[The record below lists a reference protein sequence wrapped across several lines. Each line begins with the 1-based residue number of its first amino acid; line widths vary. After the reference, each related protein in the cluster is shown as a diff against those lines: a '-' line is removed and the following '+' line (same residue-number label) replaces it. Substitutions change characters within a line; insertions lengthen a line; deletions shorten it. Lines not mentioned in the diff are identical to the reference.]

1 MTVKS
6 PQELYDERVKRV
18 LDTVA
23 LKIPDRVPVFGPYQK
38 YPYTFAGVTLKDA
51 MNDYALAREACHKFV
66 DYFQP
71 DLDFGPILAYPAK
84 PMETLGWNAFKWP
97 GHGLGDDTM
106 YQYVEGEYMTDDE
119 YDEFIFDPSDF
130 MLRKWAPRQ
139 FKALE
144 GFSQFV
150 PWRRFMW
157 SGWMNFGFFASDE
170 MRETLRLAIKAG
182 EEMNEWWASQIQ
194 YWDETSAKGYPLAFA
209 AWDWPPFDIL
219 GDTVRGTH
227 KILADMRRRPEK
239 LHDALA
245 ITTQIFIE
253 YGSGAAGAPIPFCWV
268 WVHKATREFMSD
280 AQFKEFYWPY
290 LRQGLLAL
298 VEKGVIPVVYWE
310 ADFESRL
317 EHIVDVPPGKIVYH
331 LSNTDYKKAKAVL
344 GGTVTLM
351 GNVPNIML
359 LSGTPDDV
367 RAYCKDLIDTVGKDG
382 GFIMD
387 AAVMLDE
394 AKPENLKAMID
405 FTKEYGVY
413 G

>member
-1 MTVKS
+1 MSKS
-6 PQELYDERVKRV
+6 PEELYQERVKRV
-18 LDTVA
+18 LDTAA
-23 LKIPDRVPVFGPYQK
+23 LRIPDRVPVFGPYQK
-38 YPYTFAGVTLKDA
+38 YPYTFGGITFREA
-51 MNDYALAREACHKFV
+51 MNDYAAAREACHKFV

-71 DLDFGPILAYPAK
+71 DLDFGPIFAYPAK

-97 GHGLGDDTM
+97 GHGLGEDTM
-106 YQYVEGEYMTDDE
+106 YQYIEGEYMSDDE

-144 GFSQFV
+144 GFSQIV

-157 SGWMNFGFFASDE
+157 SGWMNFGFFASPE
-170 MRETLRLAIKAG
+170 MKETLNLAMKAG
-182 EEMNEWWASQIQ
+182 EEINEWWASQAQ
-194 YWDETSAKGYPLAFA
+194 YWEEITAKGYPLAFA
-209 AWDWPPFDIL
+209 GWDWPPFDII

-239 LHDALA
+239 LHDALEIA
-245 ITTQIFIE
+245 TQIFIE
-253 YGSGAAGAPIPFCWV
+253 YGSAAAGAPIPFAWV

-290 LRQGLLAL
+290 LRKGLIAL
-298 VEKGVIPVVYWE
+298 VEKGVIPLVYWE

-331 LSNTDYKKAKAVL
+331 LSATNYEKAKDVL
-344 GGTVTLM
+344 GGTTALM
-351 GNVPNIML
+351 GNVPNVMM

-367 RAYCKDLIDTVGKDG
+367 RAYCKKLIDVAGKDG
-382 GFIMD
+382 GLIMD
-387 AAVMLDE
+387 TALMLDE

-405 FTKEYGVY
+405 FTREYGVY
-413 G
+413 

>member
-1 MTVKS
+1 MTEKS
-6 PQELYDERVKRV
+6 PQELYDERIKR
-18 LDTVA
+18 A
-23 LKIPDRVPVFGPYQK
+23 LAAATLQTPDRVPVFGPYQK
-38 YPYTFAGVTLKDA
+38 YPYAFAGVTLKDA
-51 MNDYALAREACHKFV
+51 MNNYALAREACHKFV

-71 DLDFGPILAYPAK
+71 DLDFGPIFAYPAK

-106 YQYVEGEYMTDDE
+106 YQYVEDEYMLTDE

-139 FKALE
+139 FKALA

-157 SGWMNFGFFASDE
+157 SGWMNFGFFASPE
-170 MRETLRLAIKAG
+170 MKETLQLAMKAG
-182 EEMNEWWASQIQ
+182 EEMNEWWGSQIQ
-194 YWDETSAKGYPLAFA
+194 YWGELSAKGYPLAFA
-209 AWDWPPFDIL
+209 GWDWPPFDII
-219 GDTVRGTH
+219 GDTMRGTRH
-227 KILADMRRRPEK
+227 ILADMRRRPEK
-239 LHDALA
+239 LHDALEIA
-245 ITTQIFIE
+245 TQIFIE
-253 YGSGAAGAPIPFCWV
+253 YGSGAAGAPLPFCWV
-268 WVHKATREFMSD
+268 WVHKATRNFMSD

-298 VEKGVIPVVYWE
+298 VEKGVIPVIYWE

-317 EHIVDVPPGKIVYH
+317 EHVVDVPPGKIIYH
-331 LSNTDYKKAKAVL
+331 LSNTNFEKAKAVL
-344 GGTVTLM
+344 GGTTCLM
-351 GNVPNIML
+351 GNVPNVML

-367 RAYCKDLIDTVGKDG
+367 RAYCKKLIDIVGKDG

-387 AAVMLDE
+387 TAVMLDE

-405 FTKEYGVY
+405 FTKDYGVY
-413 G
+413 R